1 MRSLLHAELARCR
14 AELRAMAQRNEKKL
28 NDMKLDVCNRIL
40 ELITDKLGGDAS
52 SRFQVRGSKVIEQT
66 ADGAEVEW
74 VVIEDTTLPTEQE
87 KMIRVSVR
95 GRCSGD
101 AALIHFMIPTAN
113 ALNYTGRFNVLKN
126 GTISDEY
133 FYFTFPRAVQILV
146 GESWA

>member
-14 AELRAMAQRNEKKL
+14 AELRAMAQRSEL
-28 NDMKLDVCNRIL
+28 DDMKRNVCHRIL
-40 ELITDKLGGDAS
+40 ELIVGKLGDVR
-52 SRFQVRGSKVIEQT
+52 SRFQVRDFKLTET
-66 ADGAEVEW
+66 AAAGAEVEW
-74 VVIEDTTLPTEQE
+74 VVIIDTTLPTEQE

>member
-14 AELRAMAQRNEKKL
+14 AELRAMAQWSEL
-28 NDMKLDVCNRIL
+28 DDMKRNVCNRIL
-40 ELITDKLGGDAS
+40 ELIVGKLGDVR
-52 SRFQVRGSKVIEQT
+52 SRFEVRGFKLTETT
-66 ADGAEVEW
+66 AAGAEVEW
-74 VVIEDTTLPTEQE
+74 VVIEDTTLKHTGEQ
-87 KMIRVSVR
+87 MIRVSVR
-95 GRCSGD
+95 GRCSGN